1 MANADVS
8 LLFGVLGE
16 GSLSGE
22 SGSLIQ
28 SQLTQIMTALNKNP
42 LKIKVALDTEAGG
55 QRSWSSQL
63 QAKLNSISTSG
74 KFSIQISNLKL
85 GTGAIADFK
94 KQLNA
99 VINTLNLDKGTTI
112 TLSSDGIGS
121 VTSKLKEASTVADD
135 ATQRMA
141 EFNVQMANLRAQ
153 SQNIK
158 TGLGGLGTGDI
169 EEERAQI
176 ASLTEQ
182 YRLWQI
188 EVEKVRLQ
196 GATGNDERIASLER
210 EGQAIRSNIDAIKA
224 ERAASQETIKTERDI
239 TTARRSAATLLTQM
253 QNAEKS
259 WGAARNGNSKESY
272 KNIRSQIAALQE
284 YLRQLE
290 SGKITVSDFNKQLSA
305 IRTSFATSSNAIKQA
320 GENTKTFSSHMGS
333 LAGKFTSWL
342 TVSQVIMQAYIA
354 LQRMVTAVIDVDT
367 AMTELRKV
375 TDETEETYNRFLD
388 NAVVRAKEL
397 GATVSDTVTA
407 TADFARLGY
416 NIGDASQLA
425 DAAIIYKNVGDG
437 IEDISE
443 ASESI
448 ISTMQAF
455 GVAAEDAMFIVD
467 KFNEVGN
474 NFAISSKGVGDALL
488 RSASALAA
496 GNNTLDESIALI
508 TTANTI
514 VQNPDV
520 VGTTMK
526 TISMY
531 LRAAKTEAEDA
542 GESTEGMANS
552 VSELRSEILALT
564 GNKVDIQI
572 DENTFKSTYQI
583 IKELSTVWDE
593 LTDISQANILEM
605 IGGKRN
611 SNVVAALIENFD
623 LAESVVED
631 SANAAGSALAE
642 NEKYLDSINGKIAE
656 FQATFQELSVTLI
669 NSEFVKGVVEFGTG
683 ILNVLNAVARVIDA
697 IGGLNTVLGVTAGII
712 VTINAAGIADMLKK
726 LATPIKSVTALVS
739 TFAESISVAKK
750 NGQSFGAGMSNA
762 FAAATAGASKFQL
775 ALGAIGIALTVFSVA
790 TTIYK
795 EFHKSTEEL
804 VEEAEE
810 LKSAFDDLTT
820 EINSNI
826 ETLNGLKTEFD
837 ELSRG
842 VDTYGNNIS
851 LAADD
856 YERYKEIIE
865 QIVGISPELI
875 EGYNAENEYLV
886 NKNGLLE
893 RAIELQEREYQNEL
907 RSMTTTDKLTTALAG
922 SVATYSDIMSGSA
935 LTTDTD
941 LSNSI
946 WRLFN
951 VNDREDIP
959 DDMES
964 GEFLARQIMDALGVA
979 NVEEELKKYFN
990 EYGYWQS
997 SWFWDDYV
1005 DRIAEDIQSGH
1016 SVILDSVDWSDA
1028 GFDSRSALDT
1038 AIEEAKNAAT
1048 AYGDVQQQL
1057 SDANKD
1063 VSDQLMLVAESNS
1076 KYADLSNGAK
1086 EIVSAFVSQFDV
1098 DSITKD
1104 GYFGGKVIDENALTN
1119 AKVQINEFVEKL
1131 TPEIQSAVDRLSALQ
1146 RGQDIDGNML
1156 SVEEFEREYNDII
1169 DEISGFDS
1177 DVQLEIKTAFK
1188 IDTDDS
1194 IESEINDAIEHTK
1207 NLLQGTEAEINEFID
1222 GLSVE
1227 DVLKIYY
1234 NISAAPNSMTFDEL
1248 EQVMRE
1254 IGVNWDS
1261 TVNVWDF
1268 SSLSNQLDEVEGKF
1282 KNLISAMSS
1291 LKNGTKLA
1299 AGELASLALEY
1310 PELLKVSNLFT
1321 DTSIENQYAMLDAVL
1336 GSYESEY
1343 DALIDTK
1350 IAELEATNQL
1360 MQDQIDL
1367 ENQKKNKV
1375 VEIADL
1381 QANGKLDS
1389 ESEYQRLLNELH
1401 DLEGQNYVTYSDGV
1415 LAVNQ
1420 DMLQKELGQT
1430 ADKVEET
1437 RPLFEAQGEMI
1448 AESNYKGVSGGLKA
1462 FPLYASRLASWAR
1475 SSLKGILS
1483 NIATNISEALSGG
1496 DDFVNVFDVP
1506 GIADITNDQSITLE
1520 TEIESTYTIDG
1531 KSVDDWSSD
1540 YQDVIDERV
1549 ETITEQIEANNTII
1563 DNLTKLKGLDLKSLY
1578 LDGTSTD
1585 TDRDREDGS
1594 KEVEEYI
1601 ADIEDYREAIERLN
1615 RVQIERAALEERLS
1629 NTDDLHEKVAIE
1641 KQMLGVYERE
1651 QEALHILNNL
1661 RDQTISNGAE
1671 ALRQLGF
1678 QVEYDPDNNRFFV
1691 ENLEHLNE
1699 LEATEQGEYESMQEA
1714 TNALRQNTEDLI
1726 NSLEDLN
1733 EANQEGSESW
1743 QELEYAIKEAKTN
1756 IIDNL
1761 KEIVTQASEAVDEI
1775 QNVYDT
1781 LKAAADEFAAN
1792 GGFIS
1797 VDAFQDIVA
1806 LGPEYMQYLRDEN
1819 GLLVINE
1826 ENINKVI
1833 AAKTQQLALD
1843 NAMSYVERLR
1853 LALQEESIE
1862 DLNTLLYATTD
1873 ATNATWGL
1881 VYANLA
1887 LLDLDD
1893 QQYAAALHN
1902 INAIRSLADN
1912 AVMGIGQVAGSATNE
1927 LEDMRTGLDDIL
1939 QYVMDMLEQRINN
1952 QIQALEDMKE
1962 AYRDI
1967 IDLRKE
1973 ALDAAKEEDDYQ
1985 ESVAD
1990 KVQQIAELQ
1999 ERINALSLDD
2009 SRDAQAQRA
2018 QLEEEMYDLQKELA
2032 DEQSDYAIDAQKE
2045 SLDDMADA
2053 YEEEKDK
2060 EIAILENSISSYQ
2073 KLYDMAIDYIRNNW
2087 DTLYDELIAWNTE
2100 YGSVLNSEITTAWE
2114 NCLAAAQRYGSYVS
2128 ALNNI
2133 DADISAAQGESGSN
2147 NVIVG
2152 GSGKYDGPT
2161 NEDMV
2166 RAIVG
2171 RMKEYGAQWNAS
2183 NSASTNDRLHKAA
2196 AAEAAKLPQY
2206 GVQVSFDPN
2215 SGIWWITKDE
2225 LDPSNAG
2232 KQLHSVYHQGG
2243 VAGDNPTL
2251 KQNEVLSVLEKGE
2264 IILDEPKEREL
2275 FRLIDFATKL
2285 SDKFSELIDSAGY
2298 DGVVGGAND
2307 ILPSTSDIAPI
2318 NESTNNS
2325 VQFGD
2330 VYIYGANE
2338 ETVAKHQEINRQ
2350 FTNDVLKQ
2358 LNIRPR

>member
-55 QRSWSSQL
+55 KRSWSSQL

-99 VINTLNLDKGTTI
+99 VINTLNLDKGTSI
-112 TLSSDGIGS
+112 TLSSEGIGS
-121 VTSKLKEASTVADD
+121 VTNKLKETATVADD
-135 ATQRMA
+135 ATQKVA
-141 EFNVQMANLRAQ
+141 EFNVQMANLRNQ
-153 SQNIK
+153 SQNIRA
-158 TGLGGLGTGDI
+158 GLGGLGTGDI

-188 EVEKVRLQ
+188 EIEKVKLQ
-196 GATGNDERIASLER
+196 GATGNVERIASLEK
-210 EGQAIRSNIDAIKA
+210 EGQAIRANIDAIKA
-224 ERAASQETIKTERDI
+224 ERAASQATIKTERDI

-253 QNAEKS
+253 QHAEKIWS
-259 WGAARNGNSKESY
+259 AARNGNSKESY
-272 KNIRSQIAALQE
+272 QNIRSQIAALQE

-290 SGKITVSDFNKQLSA
+290 SGRLTVSDFNKQLSA

-333 LAGKFTSWL
+333 LAGKFASWL

-437 IEDISE
+437 IENISE

-455 GVAAEDAMFIVD
+455 GIAAEDAMVVVD

-514 VQNPDV
+514 VQDPEK

-531 LRAAKTEAEDA
+531 LRAAKTELEDA
-542 GESTEGMANS
+542 GESTDGMASS
-552 VSELRSEILALT
+552 VSELRDEILALT

-583 IKELSTVWDE
+583 MKELSQVWDE
-593 LTDISQANILEM
+593 LTDVSQANIMEM

-611 SNVVAALIENFD
+611 SNVVAALLENFD
-623 LAESVVED
+623 LAENVIAD

-642 NEKYLDSINGKIAE
+642 NEKYLDSIRGKIAE
-656 FQATFQELSVTLI
+656 FQATFQQLSVTLI
-669 NSEFVKGVVEFGTG
+669 NSEFVKSIVEFGTAM
-683 ILNVLNAVARVIDA
+683 LNIFNAIAKVIDVL
-697 IGGLNTVLGVTAGII
+697 GGLNTVLAVTAGI
-712 VTINAAGIADMLKK
+712 VVSINAGSIVDGLKR
-726 LATPIKSVTALVS
+726 LSSPIKSL
-739 TFAESISVAKK
+739 ISLISLFSQSLTIAKT
-750 NGQSFGAGMSNA
+750 NGQGFGVAMSNA
-762 FAAATAGASKFQL
+762 FSAATVGATKLQA
-775 ALGAIGIALTVFSVA
+775 ALGIIGVAFAVISAVVAGVKAIYESV
-790 TTIYK
+790 
-795 EFHKSTEEL
+795 HKSNEEL
-804 VEEAEE
+804 IQDADD
-810 LKSAFDDLTT
+810 LKSAYEATANEIGGDL
-820 EINSNI
+820 S
-826 ETLNGLKTEFD
+826 TLRNLEDEFT
-837 ELSRG
+837 ELSEG
-842 VDTYGNNIS
+842 VDDYGNNIS
-851 LAADD
+851 LASDEYD
-856 YERYKEIIE
+856 RYKEIV
-865 QIVGISPELI
+865 QTIVGISPQLI
-875 EGYNAENEYLV
+875 AGYDEEGNAIA

-893 RAIELQEREYQNEL
+893 KSIALMEEEQRLKMQEFVSDDN
-907 RSMTTTDKLTTALAG
+907 LTTLVEGEVARLEEALKNIEIPETIAWSGVKVLDDGELEHGYVNNIPDYIEQAIGVAFNNEGIDTYIQNNAEAITEKIGEILNNASKDFTDENGNTWKALTDSQIRDMEEYILSITRAVDSASMSMNESLQYVPQTVTSYYELDDISKDFLSQYINSFDVTADTTKEDILQMKSDIIDFTNFLAG
-922 SVATYSDIMSGSA
+922 NE
-935 LTTDTD
+935 D
-941 LSNSI
+941 LSNI
-946 WRLFN
+946 IK
-951 VNDREDIP
+951 V
-959 DDMES
+959 
-964 GEFLARQIMDALGVA
+964 GVA
-979 NVEEELKKYFN
+979 LQSGQDTDGNPLTVEEYKSEL
-990 EYGYWQS
+990 
-997 SWFWDDYV
+997 
-1005 DRIAEDIQSGH
+1005 
-1016 SVILDSVDWSDA
+1016 
-1028 GFDSRSALDT
+1028 
-1038 AIEEAKNAAT
+1038 
-1048 AYGDVQQQL
+1048 
-1057 SDANKD
+1057 
-1063 VSDQLMLVAESNS
+1063 ES
-1076 KYADLSNGAK
+1076 
-1086 EIVSAFVSQFDV
+1086 F
-1098 DSITKD
+1098 
-1104 GYFGGKVIDENALTN
+1104 
-1119 AKVQINEFVEKL
+1119 INEVNSFDE
-1131 TPEIQSAVDRLSALQ
+1131 EIQ
-1146 RGQDIDGNML
+1146 IP
-1156 SVEEFEREYNDII
+1156 
-1169 DEISGFDS
+1169 
-1177 DVQLEIKTAFK
+1177 IKTVFGL
-1188 IDTDDS
+1188 DGS
-1194 IESEINDAIEHTK
+1194 GGLESEIDAAIEHTK
-1207 NLLQGTEAEINEFID
+1207 NLLSEAEADID
-1222 GLSVE
+1222 SLVESMSVE
-1227 DVLKIYY
+1227 DVLRVYY
-1234 NISAAPNSMTFDEL
+1234 NISASPNSMTFDEL
-1248 EQVMRE
+1248 QQELYE
-1254 IGVNWDS
+1254 LGVDWND
-1261 TVNVWDF
+1261 TINVWDF
-1268 SSLSNQLDEVEGKF
+1268 STLSDQLDEVESKF
-1282 KNLISAMSS
+1282 KNLTSAMSS
-1291 LKNGTKLA
+1291 LKNGTKLT

-1310 PELLKVSNLFT
+1310 PELLKVSNLFA

-1389 ESEYQRLLNELH
+1389 EQEYQKILNDLR

-1415 LAVNQ
+1415 LSVNQ
-1420 DMLQKELGQT
+1420 DMLQKELEQT
-1430 ADKVEET
+1430 ADKVEES
-1437 RPLFEAQGEMI
+1437 RPLFEAQGDMI
-1448 AESNYKGVSGGLKA
+1448 AESNYKGVNGGLKA
-1462 FPLYASRLASWAR
+1462 FPLYASRLASWA
-1475 SSLKGILS
+1475 SSTLKGILT

-1496 DDFVNVFDVP
+1496 EDFVPVFDVP
-1506 GIADITNDQSITLE
+1506 GIEDVTNKQGITLE

-1531 KSVDDWSSD
+1531 KSVDEWASD
-1540 YQDVIDERV
+1540 YQGVIDKRV

-1578 LDGTSTD
+1578 LDT
-1585 TDRDREDGS
+1585 DGS
-1594 KEVEEYI
+1594 NRDDSSKEIKEYI

-1615 RVQIERAALEERLS
+1615 RVQIERTALEEKLS
-1629 NTDDLHEKVAIE
+1629 NTDNLHEKVAIE

-1651 QEALHILNNL
+1651 QEALHILNDL
-1661 RDQTISNGAE
+1661 RDRTISNGAE

-1678 QVEYDPDNNRFFV
+1678 QVEYDPNYNRFFV

-1699 LEATEQGEYESMQEA
+1699 LEATEQGDYESMQEA
-1714 TNALRQNTEDLI
+1714 TNALRQNTEDLV
-1726 NSLEDLN
+1726 NSLEELN

-1761 KEIVTQASEAVDEI
+1761 KEIVTQSSEAVDEI

-1862 DLNTLLYATTD
+1862 DLNTLLYATTN

-1893 QQYAAALHN
+1893 QQYATALHN
-1902 INAIRSLADN
+1902 INAIRSLADS
-1912 AVMGIGQVAGSATNE
+1912 AVMGIGQVAGSTTNE
-1927 LEDMRTGLDDIL
+1927 LEDMKTGLDDIL

-1990 KVQQIAELQ
+1990 KVQQIAKLQ

-2045 SLDDMADA
+2045 SLDNMADA

-2100 YGSVLNSEITTAWE
+2100 YGSVLNSEITSAWD

-2133 DADISAAQGESGSN
+2133 DADISAAQGANGSN

-2166 RAIVG
+2166 RAIAG

-2183 NSASTNDRLHKAA
+2183 NSSSTNDRLHKAA
-2196 AAEAAKLPQY
+2196 AAEAAKLSQY

-2215 SGIWWITKDE
+2215 SGVWWITKDE
-2225 LDPSNAG
+2225 LDPSNVG

-2298 DGVVGGAND
+2298 DGVVSGAND
-2307 ILPSTSDIAPI
+2307 TMPSTGDIAPI

-2325 VQFGD
+2325 VQFGN

-2338 ETVAKHQEINRQ
+2338 ETVAKHKEINRG

>member
-112 TLSSDGIGS
+112 TLSSEGIGS
-121 VTSKLKEASTVADD
+121 VTSKLKEAATVADD
-135 ATQRMA
+135 ATQKMA

-158 TGLGGLGTGDI
+158 TGLGGLGTGDV

-196 GATGNDERIASLER
+196 GATGNDERIASLEK

-224 ERAASQETIKTERDI
+224 ERAASKETIKTEQDI

-259 WGAARNGNSKESY
+259 WSAARNGNSKESY
-272 KNIRSQIAALQE
+272 QNIRSQIAALQE

-416 NIGDASQLA
+416 NIEDASQLA

-455 GVAAEDAMFIVD
+455 GVAAEDSMLIVD

-669 NSEFVKGVVEFGTG
+669 SSDFVKSIVEFGTA
-683 ILNVLNAVARVIDA
+683 ILNIFNAIARVIDA
-697 IGGLNTVLGVTAGII
+697 LGGLNTVLAVTAGI
-712 VTINAAGIADMLKK
+712 VVSINAGSIVDGLKR
-726 LATPIKSVTALVS
+726 LSSPIKSLISLVS
-739 TFAESISVAKK
+739 LFSQSLTIAKA
-750 NGQSFGAGMSNA
+750 NGQGFGVAMSNA
-762 FAAATAGASKFQL
+762 FSAATVGATKLQA
-775 ALGAIGIALTVFSVA
+775 ALGIIGVAFAVISAVVAGVKAIYESV
-790 TTIYK
+790 
-795 EFHKSTEEL
+795 HKSNEEL
-804 VEEAEE
+804 IQDADD
-810 LKSAFDDLTT
+810 LKSAYETTANEIGGDL
-820 EINSNI
+820 S
-826 ETLNGLKTEFD
+826 TLRSLEDEFA
-837 ELSRG
+837 ELSEG
-842 VDTYGNNIS
+842 VDDYGNNIS
-851 LAADD
+851 LASDEYD
-856 YERYKEIIE
+856 RYKEIV
-865 QIVGISPELI
+865 QTIVGISPELI
-875 EGYNAENEYLV
+875 AGYDEEGNAIA

-893 RAIELQEREYQNEL
+893 KSIALMEEEQRLKMRDFVSDDN
-907 RSMTTTDKLTTALAG
+907 LTTLVEGEVARLEETLKNIDIPETIAWSGVKILDDGELEYGYVNNIPDYIEQAIGVAFNNEGIDTYIQNNAEAITEKIGEILNNASKDFTDENGNTWKALTDSQIKDMEEYILSITRAVD
-922 SVATYSDIMSGSA
+922 SASMSMNESLQYVPQTVTSYYELDDISKDFLSQYINSFDVTADTTKEDILQMKSDIIDFTNFLASNE
-935 LTTDTD
+935 D
-941 LSNSI
+941 LSNTI
-946 WRLFN
+946 K
-951 VNDREDIP
+951 VGI
-959 DDMES
+959 
-964 GEFLARQIMDALGVA
+964 AL
-979 NVEEELKKYFN
+979 
-990 EYGYWQS
+990 
-997 SWFWDDYV
+997 
-1005 DRIAEDIQSGH
+1005 QSG
-1016 SVILDSVDWSDA
+1016 
-1028 GFDSRSALDT
+1028 
-1038 AIEEAKNAAT
+1038 K
-1048 AYGDVQQQL
+1048 
-1057 SDANKD
+1057 
-1063 VSDQLMLVAESNS
+1063 
-1076 KYADLSNGAK
+1076 
-1086 EIVSAFVSQFDV
+1086 
-1098 DSITKD
+1098 
-1104 GYFGGKVIDENALTN
+1104 
-1119 AKVQINEFVEKL
+1119 
-1131 TPEIQSAVDRLSALQ
+1131 
-1146 RGQDIDGNML
+1146 DIDGNPL
-1156 SVEEFEREYNDII
+1156 TVEEYKSELESFINDVNSF
-1169 DEISGFDS
+1169 DEEI
-1177 DVQLEIKTAFK
+1177 QIPIKTVFGL
-1188 IDTDDS
+1188 DDAGGF
-1194 IESEINDAIEHTK
+1194 ESEVDAAIEHTK
-1207 NLLQGTEAEINEFID
+1207 NLLSEAEADID
-1222 GLSVE
+1222 GLVESMSVE
-1227 DVLKIYY
+1227 DVLKVYY

-1248 EQVMRE
+1248 QQELYE
-1254 IGVNWDS
+1254 LGVDWND
-1261 TVNVWDF
+1261 TINVWDF
-1268 SSLSNQLDEVEGKF
+1268 SKLSDQLDEVESKF
-1282 KNLISAMSS
+1282 KNLTSAMSS
-1291 LKNGTKLA
+1291 LKNGTKLT

-1321 DTSIENQYAMLDAVL
+1321 DTSIDNQYAMLDAVL

-1389 ESEYQRLLNELH
+1389 EQEYQKILNELR

-1415 LAVNQ
+1415 LSVNQ
-1420 DMLQKELGQT
+1420 DMLQKELEQT
-1430 ADKVEET
+1430 GEKVEES
-1437 RPLFEAQGEMI
+1437 RPLFEAQGDMI

-1462 FPLYASRLASWAR
+1462 FPLYASRLASWAS
-1475 SSLKGILS
+1475 SSLKGILT

-1496 DDFVNVFDVP
+1496 EDFVPVFNVP
-1506 GIADITNDQSITLE
+1506 GIEDITNSQGITLE

-1531 KSVDDWSSD
+1531 KSVDEWSSD
-1540 YQDVIDERV
+1540 YQDVIDKRV

-1578 LDGTSTD
+1578 LDGVS
-1585 TDRDREDGS
+1585 TDRDKDRDDGS

-1699 LEATEQGEYESMQEA
+1699 LEATELGEYESMQEA

-1733 EANQEGSESW
+1733 DANQEGSESW

-1797 VDAFQDIVA
+1797 VDAFQDIVD

-1853 LALQEESIE
+1853 LALQEDSIE

-1927 LEDMRTGLDDIL
+1927 LEDMKTGLDDIL

-2298 DGVVGGAND
+2298 DGVVGGAGD

-2318 NESTNNS
+2318 NESTNNN
-2325 VQFGD
+2325 VQFGN

>member
-121 VTSKLKEASTVADD
+121 VTSKLKEAATVADD
-135 ATQRMA
+135 ATQRVA
-141 EFNVQMANLRAQ
+141 EFNVQMANLRTQ

-169 EEERAQI
+169 EEERVQI

-188 EVEKVRLQ
+188 EIEKVRLQ
-196 GATGNDERIASLER
+196 GATGNDERIASLEK
-210 EGQAIRSNIDAIKA
+210 EGQAIRANIDAIKA

-259 WGAARNGNSKESY
+259 WSAARNGNSKESY
-272 KNIRSQIAALQE
+272 QNIRSQIAALQE

-305 IRTSFATSSNAIKQA
+305 IRTSFATSSNVIKQA

-531 LRAAKTEAEDA
+531 LRAAKTEAEEA

-552 VSELRSEILALT
+552 VSELRAEILALT

-583 IKELSTVWDE
+583 IKELSEVWDE

-669 NSEFVKGVVEFGTG
+669 SSDFVKSIVEFGTA
-683 ILNVLNAVARVIDA
+683 ILNVLNAVAQVIDA
-697 IGGLNTVLGVTAGII
+697 LGGLNTVLAVTAGI
-712 VTINAAGIADMLKK
+712 VVAINAGSIIDGLKR
-726 LATPIKSVTALVS
+726 LSSPLKSLTSLVS
-739 TFAESISVAKK
+739 LFSQSLIIAKA
-750 NGQSFGAGMSNA
+750 NGQGFGVAMSNA
-762 FAAATAGASKFQL
+762 FAAATAGATKLQA
-775 ALGAIGIALTVFSVA
+775 ALGIIGIAFAVVSMAVAGIKSIYESV
-790 TTIYK
+790 
-795 EFHKSTEEL
+795 HKSNEEL
-804 VEEAEE
+804 IQDA
-810 LKSAFDDLTT
+810 DDLKAAYETT
-820 EINSNI
+820 ANEIGSDLS
-826 ETLNGLKTEFD
+826 TLRGLEDEFA
-837 ELSRG
+837 ELSEG
-842 VDTYGNNIS
+842 VDDYGNNIS
-851 LAADD
+851 LASDE
-856 YERYKEIIE
+856 YERYKEIV
-865 QIVGISPELI
+865 QTIVGISPELI
-875 EGYNAENEYLV
+875 AGYDEEGNAIA

-893 RAIELQEREYQNEL
+893 KSIALMEEEQRLKMQEFVSDDN
-907 RSMTTTDKLTTALAG
+907 LTTLVEGEVARLEETLKNIEIPETIAWSGVKVLDDGELEHGYVNNIPDYIEQAIGVAFNNEGIDTYIQNNAEAITENIGKILNNASKDFVDENGNTWKALTDSQIEDLEEYILSITRAVD
-922 SVATYSDIMSGSA
+922 SASASMNQSLQYVPQTVASYYELDDVGKDFLSQYINSFDVTADTTKEDILQMKSDIIDFTNFLA
-935 LTTDTD
+935 TNED
-941 LSNSI
+941 LSNTI
-946 WRLFN
+946 KVGIALQ
-951 VNDREDIP
+951 
-959 DDMES
+959 S
-964 GEFLARQIMDALGVA
+964 GE
-979 NVEEELKKYFN
+979 
-990 EYGYWQS
+990 
-997 SWFWDDYV
+997 
-1005 DRIAEDIQSGH
+1005 
-1016 SVILDSVDWSDA
+1016 
-1028 GFDSRSALDT
+1028 
-1038 AIEEAKNAAT
+1038 
-1048 AYGDVQQQL
+1048 
-1057 SDANKD
+1057 
-1063 VSDQLMLVAESNS
+1063 
-1076 KYADLSNGAK
+1076 
-1086 EIVSAFVSQFDV
+1086 
-1098 DSITKD
+1098 
-1104 GYFGGKVIDENALTN
+1104 
-1119 AKVQINEFVEKL
+1119 
-1131 TPEIQSAVDRLSALQ
+1131 
-1146 RGQDIDGNML
+1146 DIDGNPL
-1156 SVEEFEREYNDII
+1156 TVEEYKNELESFINDVNSF
-1169 DEISGFDS
+1169 DQEI
-1177 DVQLEIKTAFK
+1177 QIPIKTVFG
-1188 IDTDDS
+1188 IDDS
-1194 IESEINDAIEHTK
+1194 GNFESEIDEAIEHTK
-1207 NLLQGTEAEINEFID
+1207 NLLSEAESEID
-1222 GLSVE
+1222 GLIEGMSVE
-1227 DVLKIYY
+1227 DVLKVYY

-1248 EQVMRE
+1248 QQELYQL
-1254 IGVNWDS
+1254 GVDWND
-1261 TVNVWDF
+1261 TINVWDF
-1268 SSLSNQLDEVEGKF
+1268 STLSDQLDEVESKF
-1282 KNLISAMSS
+1282 KNLTSAMSS
-1291 LKNGTKLA
+1291 LKNGTKLT

-1321 DTSIENQYAMLDAVL
+1321 DTSIDNQYAMLDAVL

-1360 MQDQIDL
+1360 MQDQIEL

-1389 ESEYQRLLNELH
+1389 EQEYQKILNDLR

-1415 LAVNQ
+1415 LSVNQ
-1420 DMLQKELGQT
+1420 DMLQKELEQT
-1430 ADKVEET
+1430 ADKVEES
-1437 RPLFEAQGEMI
+1437 RPLFEAQGDMI
-1448 AESNYKGVSGGLKA
+1448 AESNYKGVNGGLKA
-1462 FPLYASRLASWAR
+1462 FPLYASRLASWAG
-1475 SSLKGILS
+1475 STLKGILT

-1496 DDFVNVFDVP
+1496 EDFVPVFDVP
-1506 GIADITNDQSITLE
+1506 GIEDITNNQGITLE

-1540 YQDVIDERV
+1540 YQDVIDKRV

-1585 TDRDREDGS
+1585 RDRDDDS

-1912 AVMGIGQVAGSATNE
+1912 AVMGIGQVAGSTTNE

-2032 DEQSDYAIDAQKE
+2032 DEQSDYAIDAQKK

-2133 DADISAAQGESGSN
+2133 DADINAAQGESGSN

-2171 RMKEYGAQWNAS
+2171 RMKEYGAQWNTS

-2307 ILPSTSDIAPI
+2307 ILPSTSNIAPI
-2318 NESTNNS
+2318 NESTNTS
-2325 VQFGD
+2325 VQFGN
-2330 VYIYGANE
+2330 VYIYGTNE

-2350 FTNDVLKQ
+2350 FTNDILKQ